1 MIDHDEARELLELA
15 AVQPGGLDRLAAGD
29 TAESSALAG
38 HLAGCSSCSAEAE
51 RLRASAGLIRE
62 AILETPP
69 PELRERTLALVR
81 AVGRPRASAEPASLA
96 GCLPRPLPPAIELL
110 ARATT
115 TRRRSFRAIALPL
128 GLAAAIVLAVA
139 GTAAVVANRPDPAL
153 QVSQA
158 TSEELAR
165 VTNWTLRVGSE
176 PDVERVALVGPSG
189 STAAGKLLF
198 SPTSTD
204 LVVVASGLAPAPSG
218 DEYRCWVL
226 LNGTRLNVGR
236 MDLGAGLAYWVG
248 PVAGLGHLPAGTP
261 FGVSS
266 PRSMARSLRAT
277 RFCADR
283 SGTDRAVPGRPP
295 ATSRRWA
302 RTRVRRGRFPS

>member
-1 MIDHDEARELLELA
+1 MIDHNGAREMLELA

-29 TAESSALAG
+29 TPDAAALAG
-38 HLAGCSSCSAEAE
+38 HLAGCSSCSAEAA

-81 AVGRPRASAEPASLA
+81 AVGRARTSAAPVSEPMPLAQVAALALPDAASA
-96 GCLPRPLPPAIELL
+96 G
-110 ARATT
+110 
-115 TRRRSFRAIALPL
+115 RRRSFRTVALPL

-139 GTAAVVANRPDPAL
+139 GIAAVVASRADPAL

-158 TSEELAR
+158 TSVELAR
-165 VTNWTLRVGSE
+165 VTSWTLRVGSE
-176 PDVERVALVGPSG
+176 ADVERVALIGPPG
-189 STAAGKLLF
+189 SAATGKLLF
-198 SPTSTD
+198 SPTTTE

-218 DEYRCWVL
+218 NEYRCWVL

-261 FGVSS
+261 FGVSLAS
-266 PRSMARSLRAT
+266 INGPFA
-277 RFCADR
+277 
-283 SGTDRAVPGRPP
+283 PGDPVLHG
-295 ATSRRWA
+295 S
-302 RTRVRRGRFPS
+302 VGD

>member
-29 TAESSALAG
+29 TPDAATLAG
-38 HLAGCSSCSAEAE
+38 HLAGCSSCSAEAA
-51 RLRASAGLIRE
+51 RLRASSGLIRE

-81 AVGRPRASAEPASLA
+81 AVGRPRASVGPASEPMPGASVAARVLPA
-96 GCLPRPLPPAIELL
+96 GVSA
-110 ARATT
+110 A
-115 TRRRSFRAIALPL
+115 RRRSFRRVALPL
-128 GLAAAIVLAVA
+128 GLAAAIVLAVV
-139 GTAAVVANRPDPAL
+139 GTAALVANGRDPAL

-158 TSEELAR
+158 TSAELAR
-165 VTNWTLRVGSE
+165 VTSWTLRVGSE
-176 PDVERVALVGPSG
+176 ADVERVALIGPPG
-189 STAAGKLLF
+189 SAATGKLLF
-198 SPTSTD
+198 SPTTTE

-226 LNGTRLNVGR
+226 LNGTRLSVGR

-261 FGVSS
+261 FGVSLAS
-266 PRSMARSLRAT
+266 VNGPIA
-277 RFCADR
+277 
-283 SGTDRAVPGRPP
+283 PGDPVLHG
-295 ATSRRWA
+295 S
-302 RTRVRRGRFPS
+302 VGD